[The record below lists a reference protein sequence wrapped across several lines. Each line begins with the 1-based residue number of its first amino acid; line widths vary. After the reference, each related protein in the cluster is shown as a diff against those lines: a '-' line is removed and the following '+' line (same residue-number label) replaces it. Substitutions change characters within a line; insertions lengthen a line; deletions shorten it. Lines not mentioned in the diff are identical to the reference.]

1 MEYRDY
7 YQILGVPR
15 GADAA
20 EIKRAYRK
28 LAVKFHPDKNPGDA
42 KAEEKF
48 KQINEAY
55 AVLRDPGKRAKYDQ
69 LGASYQEWERR
80 GGPGSGFDWSQWFS
94 QSQGGARVEVGDLGD
109 LFGTGFSDFFQSI
122 FGGMP
127 GEHPESGRARGG
139 RARGRGRDLEQP
151 VPISLAEAYTGTR
164 RTVTL
169 DGRSLDVSIPAGAR
183 SGTRVRLGGK
193 GQAGPDQ
200 AGDLYLLVQVLPDPL
215 LEQEGDDLRTT
226 VSVDIT
232 IAVLG
237 GEVNVPT
244 PGGPLVLTIPP
255 GSQPGQVFRLK
266 GRGMPLL
273 RNPSE
278 HGDLYVQLSVDIP
291 TELSERE
298 RELFHELARLR
309 RK

>member
-1 MEYRDY
+1 VEYRDY

-42 KAEEKF
+42 QAEEKF

-55 AVLRDPGKRAKYDQ
+55 EVLRDPGKRAKYDQ

-80 GGPGSGFDWSQWFS
+80 GGPGSGFDWSQWFAPG
-94 QSQGGARVEVGDLGD
+94 QGGARVEVGDLGD

-127 GEHPESGRARGG
+127 GERTDSGRARGG

-151 VPISLAEAYTGTR
+151 VSITLAEAYAGTR
-164 RTVTL
+164 RTVSL
-169 DGRSLDVSIPAGAR
+169 DGRSLDVSIPAGTR

-200 AGDLYLLVQVLPDPL
+200 PGDLYLLVQVVPDPV
-215 LEQEGDDLRTT
+215 LEREGDDLHTT
-226 VSVDIT
+226 VSVDLPT
-232 IAVLG
+232 AVLG
-237 GEVNVPT
+237 GEVRVPT

-255 GSQPGQVFRLK
+255 GSQPGQSFRLK

-273 RNPSE
+273 RNASE
-278 HGDLYVQLSVDIP
+278 HGDLYVRLSVEIP
-291 TELSERE
+291 TDLSERE
-298 RELFHELARLR
+298 RELFQELASLR